1 MTLQE
6 YLLTAQKAYND
17 GKISAEVL
25 NACCENAKHCTVFD
39 EGEEIFGCADFDI
52 LVLTSK
58 DTIEKINAFL
68 SCKSRNLSL
77 IFQFGEFLDLK
88 KRIRKGNTY
97 LEIHTP
103 GYDGTLSV
111 KDAVSFLE
119 SYVMDIYVN
128 GYLEHI
134 VSYE

>member
-58 DTIEKINAFL
+58 DVIEKINTFL
-68 SCKSRNLSL
+68 SHKSRNLSL
-77 IFQFGEFLDLK
+77 IFQFGKFLDLK

-97 LEIHTP
+97 LEIHTR
-103 GYDGTLSV
+103 L
-111 KDAVSFLE
+111 
-119 SYVMDIYVN
+119 
-128 GYLEHI
+128 
-134 VSYE
+134 